1 VDKASARRPEPAS
14 APEPVERP
22 VPAGGRAAR
31 AVRATLAIV
40 RKDLAV
46 EIRSRE
52 LLSAMLVF
60 SLLVVLMF
68 NFALDLDKQAR
79 EDVSAGVLWVTFT
92 FAGTLGLNRT
102 FAAEKDRGSFD
113 GLLLAPVDRSVI
125 YFGKLIGTLVVM
137 LVVEAITIPIFTILY
152 GISLFQPLLFG
163 IVLLG
168 TLGYAAVG
176 TLLACMTAQTRTR
189 DLLLPI
195 LLFPVI
201 IPVLIAAVKSTAGVL
216 AGAAWDD
223 LSPWLNLLLVY
234 DTIFVAVAM
243 MVFEYLVEE

>member
-1 VDKASARRPEPAS
+1 MV
-14 APEPVERP
+14 
-22 VPAGGRAAR
+22 
-31 AVRATLAIV
+31 
-40 RKDLAV
+40 
-46 EIRSRE
+46 
-52 LLSAMLVF
+52 LL
-60 SLLVVLMF
+60 
-68 NFALDLDKQAR
+68 
-79 EDVSAGVLWVTFT
+79 
-92 FAGTLGLNRT
+92 
-102 FAAEKDRGSFD
+102 
-113 GLLLAPVDRSVI
+113 
-125 YFGKLIGTLVVM
+125 
-137 LVVEAITIPIFTILY
+137 
-152 GISLFQPLLFG
+152 

-168 TLGYAAVG
+168 ALGYAAVG
-176 TLLACMTAQTRTR
+176 TLLACLTAQTRTR